1 MEGKWKMIEYIYF
14 MKNYIEPIVE
24 INKKLIQKYEQTA
37 KGKRIKK
44 SINIHNKERNKSKWR
59 NKQ

>member
-1 MEGKWKMIEYIYF
+1 MIEYIYF